1 MEIIKKHGLI
11 ITKENDRVYINNI
24 LTYPG
29 ESIENFLPGTGGIY
43 SLFYDG
49 KYFDGTGLGVNS
61 ITETKDNIEVIFIN
75 DEIKLRISFTYDV
88 PSGVWSR
95 KDYITNMKE
104 ESIFLNKYKSRFV
117 LADSDQNFEVYTQ
130 NSGWCS
136 ENQGS
141 WQDIG
146 RGLRVETRSLRVMDG
161 ATPYMAIRRKNLG
174 KGLTFHL
181 SPIGKWSIDIIK
193 RIAYSKK
200 ASYVIDTGL
209 SETGLNMEIFPH
221 ETVEMP
227 ETIFHSF
234 DDISLGSHKLHRF
247 VLENRFNA
255 NEPKVIYNSWL
266 YNFDNFTL
274 EDLKRQVIAAK
285 DIGCEC
291 FLVDAG
297 WYGEESWDR
306 ATGDWKESSVK
317 FPDGLK
323 EFGDFVKSQGLGLG
337 LWMECERASKH
348 SEIYKKHPEYF
359 FETEDDINSV
369 IVDFGNPDARAHVK
383 SEISRLIDTY
393 DLKMMKFDFNV
404 GCTHDKTGSNFYRYY
419 QNFYKMMEELKEQY
433 PYFFFEG
440 CAGGGCCSDLS
451 STAKYDCH
459 HMTDTVHPLLDLRI
473 YQGAVLRL
481 PPYSLSKWVC
491 IQNTDLKSKNV
502 TYQTENR
509 VISNS
514 NQFLYERM
522 ADCGLE
528 FTSEQAS
535 LGILGFSSDIDA
547 LCNVTRK
554 TLKEYVAD
562 FKQERRERSKYICS
576 LLTEPVSI
584 SDFSS
589 PAIFEISDFDYNKI
603 IIKGFRTEGAEEN
616 FIVNPLGIDKNATY
630 EICENDE
637 KKIVKGEE
645 ILEFGLSVFID
656 YVYKVKTIVINKVQ

>member
-1 MEIIKKHGLI
+1 MEIKKHGLVLA
-11 ITKENDRVYINNI
+11 KENEKVYIKN
-24 LTYPG
+24 LLSHPG
-29 ESIENFLPGTGGIY
+29 PSSEDFLPGTGGVY
-43 SLFYDG
+43 SLYYDG
-49 KYFDGTGLGVNS
+49 KCFDGLGLAVS
-61 ITETKDNIEVIFIN
+61 EISETQDNITISFSN
-75 DEIKLRISFTYDV
+75 DEIELKVSFSYDA
-88 PSGVWSR
+88 PSDVWSR
-95 KDYITNMKE
+95 KDFLTNKKE
-104 ESIFLNKYKSRFV
+104 ESIILNKYKSRFA
-117 LADSDQNFEVYTQ
+117 LSDSDQNFEVYSQ

-146 RGLRVETRSLRVMDG
+146 RGIRIETRGLRVMDG
-161 ATPYMAIRRKNLG
+161 ATPYMALRRKNTG

-181 SPIGKWSIDIIK
+181 APIGKWNIDITK
-193 RIAYSKK
+193 RIAYSKR
-200 ASYVIDTGL
+200 ASYVLDLGL
-209 SETGLNMEIFPH
+209 CETGLNMEIAPN

-227 ETIFHSF
+227 EIIFHTF
-234 DDISLGSHKLHRF
+234 NDISLGSHKLHRF

-266 YNFDNFTL
+266 YNFDNFTV
-274 EDLKRQVIAAK
+274 EDLKRQAIAAK
-285 DIGCEC
+285 EIGCEY

-297 WYGEESWDR
+297 WYGEEVWDR

-317 FPDGLK
+317 FPNGLK
-323 EFGDFVKSQGLGLG
+323 EFGDYVKSQGLGLG

-359 FETEDDINSV
+359 FETEDDENSV
-369 IVDFGNPDARAHVK
+369 IVDFGNPEARAHVK

-404 GCTHDKTGSNFYRYY
+404 GCTNDTSGSNFYRYY
-419 QNFYKMMEELKEQY
+419 QNFYEMMEELKEKY
-433 PYFFFEG
+433 PWFFFEG

-451 STAKYDCH
+451 STSRYDCH

-491 IQNTDLKSKNV
+491 IQNADLKSKNV

-509 VISNS
+509 VLSNS

-528 FTSEQAS
+528 FTAEQAS
-535 LGILGFSSDIDA
+535 LGLLGFSSDIGA
-547 LCNVTRK
+547 LCDETRK
-554 TLKEYVAD
+554 TLKKYVSD
-562 FKQERRERSKYICS
+562 FKNERKERSKYICS
-576 LLTEPVSI
+576 LLTEPAQI
-584 SDFSS
+584 SDFFS
-589 PAIFEISDFDYNKI
+589 PAIFEISDFEYNKI
-603 IIKGFRTEGAEEN
+603 IIKAFRTEGAEQT
-616 FIVNPLGIDKNATY
+616 FIVNPLGIDKDALY

-637 KKIVKGEE
+637 KKTVKGEE
-645 ILEFGLSVFID
+645 ILEYGLSVYID
-656 YVYKVKTIVINKVQ
+656 YVYKVKTIIINKVL